1 MLDRDIVQPRAPV
14 ARLAPTAE
22 DAAPAAEIAA
32 KLDEIV
38 GKSRRLPPWRRALR
52 RAGRAVAH
60 WLDQLVPP
68 APASDDPE
76 PPQIRFPFF

>member
-1 MLDRDIVQPRAPV
+1 MIDRNIVRSRTPLAPV
-14 ARLAPTAE
+14 TE
-22 DAAPAAEIAA
+22 ENAASAAEIAA

-52 RAGRAVAH
+52 RAGGAVAH

-68 APASDDPE
+68 APASGDTEP
-76 PPQIRFPFF
+76 PPQIRFPFY

>member
-1 MLDRDIVQPRAPV
+1 MLDRDIVRSRAPG
-14 ARLAPTAE
+14 ARLEPMAE
-22 DAAPAAEIAA
+22 DAEIAA

-52 RAGRAVAH
+52 QMGAAVVR

-68 APASDDPE
+68 APASDDMEP
-76 PPQIRFPFF
+76 PPQIRFPFY

>member
-1 MLDRDIVQPRAPV
+1 MIDRDAVRSRAP
-14 ARLAPTAE
+14 LAPVTEE
-22 DAAPAAEIAA
+22 DAASSAEIAA

-52 RAGRAVAH
+52 RVGGAVAH

-68 APASDDPE
+68 APPSGDSE
-76 PPQIRFPFF
+76 PPQIRFPFY